1 VVVRNEYCDVVPDL
15 LLDHSSDP
23 LLSVTAWSCS
33 ELILKMLHSV
43 TNTFFTAHLPMSAH
57 VSFDN
62 TGMSYDP
69 TAIVTNGTFD
79 PEKYRGYS
87 PLYMS
92 AALSMTYGVSFA
104 ASTAVFVHTFR
115 MSYIY
120 ILTQTL
126 EVRTDDLPCS
136 VAPPRYPSQI
146 PKHIEGRTRCPF
158 TLDAVLR

>member
-1 VVVRNEYCDVVPDL
+1 
-15 LLDHSSDP
+15 
-23 LLSVTAWSCS
+23 
-33 ELILKMLHSV
+33 
-43 TNTFFTAHLPMSAH
+43 MSAY

-79 PEKYRGYS
+79 PEKYRSYS

-104 ASTAVFVHTFR
+104 SSTAIFVHTFR

-120 ILTQTL
+120 ILTQT
-126 EVRTDDLPCS
+126 
-136 VAPPRYPSQI
+136 
-146 PKHIEGRTRCPF
+146 
-158 TLDAVLR
+158 